1 VRPKKTA
8 LLSVA
13 ALAAALV
20 LPSGA
25 LAAPP
30 WSAPQN
36 VRGSAG
42 AAVLAPSLDFGR
54 ASAGIVGW
62 GTSPSPFTAG
72 VPVTGRAAGLRG
84 ATPAGATDD
93 LSPYGLA
100 APVQAYAATR
110 TVALLQRNAPGARPN
125 GDFQTAQRLS
135 VAFGGVDGTFGTPHV
150 LQSSV
155 APLLADADL
164 AVNDRGDAIAAWI
177 QERDTTRTG
186 VALNDVLWISTR
198 RAGGSFSRPTVLVGS
213 GRLTSV
219 DVAVGAN
226 GDLLVAFTRA
236 PIASGRQG
244 QPRSVAVRYRRAGHS
259 FGSIQTIG
267 PNEGFADI
275 ATAIAPN
282 GRGYVAYGTQ
292 DLGEEANQP
301 FRVYAAVKP
310 AGPNRFRAAA
320 QLDDGANGLERP
332 VGNVSIAVAPN
343 ADATVAWSGVRTQT
357 SPTLQVFYPVL
368 AASTG
373 AGARFGAAQSV
384 AAGNGA
390 VGGVTV
396 SPAGTATVVWTAL
409 RPGLFAQPTGVLAA
423 QRPAG
428 ASAFGTAETV
438 TDQAP
443 GANDS
448 PPAIALDPASAQPVV
463 AFSTS
468 GGLSTS
474 ERAG

>member
-8 LLSVA
+8 FLSLA
-13 ALAAALV
+13 AVAAALV
-20 LPSGA
+20 LPAGA

-30 WSAPQN
+30 WSAAQN
-36 VRGSAG
+36 VPGSAG
-42 AAVLAPSLDFGR
+42 AAVLAPSLDFARG
-54 ASAGIVGW
+54 SAGIVGW
-62 GTSPSPFTAG
+62 GTSAAPFTGA
-72 VPVTGRAAGLRG
+72 PVMGRAVGLRG
-84 ATPAGATDD
+84 ATPAGAPDD

-110 TVALLQRNAPGARPN
+110 TVALLQRAVGAR
-125 GDFQTAQRLS
+125 AQRVS
-135 VAFGGVDGTFGTPHV
+135 VAFGSVDGTLGTPRI

-155 APLLADADL
+155 APRIADADL

-177 QERDTTRTG
+177 QARDTTSTG
-186 VALNDVLWISTR
+186 VALNDRLWISTR

-219 DVAVGAN
+219 DVAVGAD

-236 PIASGRQG
+236 PIVSGHERR
-244 QPRSVAVRYRRAGHS
+244 PRSVAVRYRRAGHG

-275 ATAIAPN
+275 ATAIASN

-292 DLGEEANQP
+292 DLGEEADQP
-301 FRVYAAVKP
+301 FQVYTAVKP
-310 AGPNRFRAAA
+310 AGPNRFRAAV

-343 ADATVAWSGVRTQT
+343 ADATVAWSGVRIQ
-357 SPTLQVFYPVL
+357 SGPRRPIFYPVL
-368 AASTG
+368 AATTG

-384 AAGNGA
+384 ADGNGA

-396 SPAGTATVVWTAL
+396 SPAGTATVVWTAM
-409 RPGLFAQPTGVLAA
+409 RPGVVGQPTGVLAA
-423 QRPAG
+423 QRAAG
-428 ASAFGTAETV
+428 ATAFGSAETV
-438 TDQAP
+438 TDQPP
-443 GANDS
+443 GLNDS
-448 PPAIALDPASAQPVV
+448 PPAIALDPATAQPVV
-463 AFSTS
+463 AFSGA
-468 GGLSTS
+468 GGLFTS